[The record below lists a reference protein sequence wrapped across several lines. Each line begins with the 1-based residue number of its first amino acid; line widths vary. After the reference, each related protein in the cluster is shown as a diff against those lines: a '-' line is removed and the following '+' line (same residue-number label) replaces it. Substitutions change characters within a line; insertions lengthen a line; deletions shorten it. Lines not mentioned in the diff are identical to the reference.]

1 MINNHMK
8 IISMQLN
15 VFQKGYENFIIL
27 GDFNSEI
34 NEDAM
39 KDFCVIYNFKSLI
52 NQPTCFKN
60 PQKSAKLLWLGL
72 NYRIFFLS

>member
-1 MINNHMK
+1 MISNHMK

-15 VFQKGYENFIIL
+15 VLQKRYENFIIL

-39 KDFCVIYNFKSLI
+39 KDFN
-52 NQPTCFKN
+52 
-60 PQKSAKLLWLGL
+60 KSADLL
-72 NYRIFFLS
+72 

>member
-1 MINNHMK
+1 MK
-8 IISMQLN
+8 IISMQHN
-15 VFQKGYENFIIL
+15 VFQKRYENFIIL

-60 PQKSAKLLWLGL
+60 MQNSSCIDLILTNKLMFKIHL
-72 NYRIFFLS
+72 